1 MKTYSIIFLFVLLVC
16 GMESCTPKAPAQEES
31 TVVAKTPVTLTTVS
45 TGAVSDSISFNAVSS
60 FLKKNL
66 VKSSALGYV
75 EKVNIK
81 LGDYVEQGQV
91 LFTIKTK
98 EASVFTSKALDTILN
113 FTGKFD
119 IKANSTGIISEVD
132 KQPGDYVADGD
143 QLCIIAQK
151 NSLVFLLNVPFE
163 SNNFIHVNGTCI
175 IELPD
180 KTLVGG
186 MIDGRL
192 STMDPVSQTLT
203 YVVKP
208 NTEKNFPENLIAR
221 VRILKTVKQKAI
233 TLPKDAVL
241 SDETESNFWVMKL
254 ANDSTAVRVP
264 IVKGIETNGRIE
276 IISPVF
282 SSGDRIILTGNY
294 GLPDTALVQIV
305 KQ

>member
-1 MKTYSIIFLFVLLVC
+1 MKIYSIIFLFMLVVSF
-16 GMESCTPKAPAQEES
+16 MEGCTPKAPAKEENS
-31 TVVAKTPVTLTTVS
+31 VTAKTPVTLTTVS
-45 TGAVSDSISFNAVSS
+45 VGVVSDSISFNAVSS

-75 EKVNIK
+75 EKVNVK
-81 LGDYVEQGQV
+81 LGDFVEQGQV

-132 KQPGDYVADGD
+132 KQPGDYVSDGD

-163 SNNFIHVNGTCI
+163 SNGFITINGRCV

-180 KTLVGG
+180 KTLLGG
-186 MIDGRL
+186 IIDGRL

-208 NTEKNFPENLIAR
+208 DAEKNFPENLIAR
-221 VRILKTVKQKAI
+221 VKILKTVKQKAV
-233 TLPKDAVL
+233 TLLKDAVL
-241 SDETESNFWVMKL
+241 SDETESNFWVMQL
-254 ANDSTAVRVP
+254 SNDSTAVKVP
-264 IVKGIETNGRIE
+264 ITKGIETNGKVE
-276 IISPVF
+276 IISPKF
-282 SSGDRIILTGNY
+282 LTGDRIILTGNY